1 MRKLNCLVIA
11 LLFVV
16 LGQVNAQEAPIT
28 KIVTQTVTTITD
40 SIPSPWSWGGNLSV
54 LVNQATF
61 TNWTQGGE
69 TSLSGASFVNLKC
82 NYKKDLFE
90 WTNTLDL
97 GYGLMKSED
106 NNFYKKTEDKIEYKS
121 VFSRHLSKRT
131 RATALATFNTQFANG
146 YNYPN
151 DSIPMSTFMA
161 PGYLTLSL
169 GADYKPWEFITIF
182 FTPIS
187 GKTIFCLDQNL
198 ADQGK
203 YIPEPAVYDSVNGN
217 WVKIKDGGR
226 VKFDFGFNCIIK
238 VEKEVMKNVFLYSR
252 LELFQNYTDPEPE
265 KRMNID
271 VNWENKLNLKVNSHI
286 SANVLVHLLY
296 DHDIKVPIYQ
306 TVDGKKVQVGTGPRL
321 QFKELLGLGFTFKF

>member
-1 MRKLNCLVIA
+1 MKILNYMILG
-11 LLFVV
+11 LLFVF
-16 LGQVNAQEAPIT
+16 LGQVNAQEAQMT
-28 KIVTQTVTTITD
+28 KLEPVKADT
-40 SIPSPWSWGGNLSV
+40 IPSPWTWAGNFSL
-54 LVNQATF
+54 LVNQAVF

-69 TSLSGASFVNLKC
+69 TSLSGASFVNLKF

-97 GYGLMKSED
+97 GYGLMKSQD
-106 NNFYKKTEDKIEYKS
+106 YSFYKKTEDKIEYKS
-121 VFSRHLSKRT
+121 TVSHTLSKRT
-131 RATALATFNTQFANG
+131 RATALASFNTQFAKG
-146 YNYPN
+146 FNYPN

-161 PGYLTLSL
+161 PGYLTLSI

-182 FTPIS
+182 FTPVS
-187 GKTIFCLDQNL
+187 GKTIFCLDQTL

-203 YIPEPAVYDSVNGN
+203 YIPMPAKYDTVNGQRI
-217 WVKIKDGGR
+217 KISDGAR
-226 VKFDFGFNCIIK
+226 IKFDFGMNCIIK
-238 VEKEVMKNVFLYSR
+238 VEKEIMQNVTLYSR

-265 KRMNID
+265 KRWNFD

-296 DHDIKVPIYQ
+296 DHDVKVPIYEQ
-306 TVDGKKVQVGTGPRL
+306 IDGKKVQVGTGPRL